1 MKEYST
7 KDGGVVLIR
16 EATGD
21 NLQAVIDLW
30 NSVASEGKYLLT
42 ERVTDFQ
49 RRWFAQ
55 AIKGKIGLWVVS
67 EIKARIVGACNLIP
81 RGLGSVN
88 KSRHV
93 LTSGMA
99 VLKEYR
105 GIGIGTALM
114 EYVINWAKTLDY
126 EKISL
131 SVFSTN
137 APAIN
142 LYQKFGFEIEGVKKK
157 EFKIE
162 SKYVDEICMGKFL

>member
-1 MKEYST
+1 MKEYPT
-7 KDGGVVLIR
+7 KDGRVVVIHD
-16 EATGD
+16 ATED
-21 NLQAVIDLW
+21 DLQAIIDLW
-30 NSVASEGKYLLT
+30 NRVASEGKYLAT
-42 ERVTDFQ
+42 EHVTDFQ
-49 RRWFAQ
+49 HRWFAQ
-55 AIKGKIGLWVVS
+55 TIKGKTGLWVVS
-67 EIKARIVGACNLIP
+67 KIDARIVGACNVIP
-81 RGLGSVN
+81 RGLGGVN

-105 GIGIGTALM
+105 GIGIGKALM
-114 EYVINWAKTLDY
+114 NYVINWAKTQNY

-137 APAIN
+137 APALN
-142 LYQKFGFEIEGVKKK
+142 LYQKFGFKIEGVKKK

>member
-7 KDGGVVLIR
+7 KDGRVVVIR

-21 NLQAVIDLW
+21 DLQAIIDLW

-42 ERVTDFQ
+42 ERVTGFQ

-55 AIKGKIGLWVVS
+55 TIKGKIGLWVVS
-67 EIKARIVGACNLIP
+67 EINGRIVGTCNLIP

-93 LTSGMA
+93 LTSGIA

-105 GIGIGTALM
+105 GIGIGNALM
-114 EYVINWAKTLDY
+114 DYVINWAEAQNY

-142 LYQKFGFEIEGVKKK
+142 LYQKFGFEVEGVKRK

-162 SKYVDEICMGKFL
+162 GKDVDEICMGKFL

>member
-1 MKEYST
+1 MNANNCVPAMKEYST
-7 KDGGVVLIR
+7 KDGRVVVIR

-21 NLQAVIDLW
+21 DLQGIIDVW

-55 AIKGKIGLWVVS
+55 TIKGKIGLWVIS
-67 EIKARIVGACNLIP
+67 EINGRIVGACNLIP
-81 RGLGSVN
+81 RGLGGVS

-105 GIGIGTALM
+105 
-114 EYVINWAKTLDY
+114 
-126 EKISL
+126 
-131 SVFSTN
+131 
-137 APAIN
+137 
-142 LYQKFGFEIEGVKKK
+142 EIVLETP
-157 EFKIE
+157 
-162 SKYVDEICMGKFL
+162 